1 MLREAVK
8 KMHEQ
13 CIFQPV
19 HNYVKSKNLVP
30 RKNWVNIFTNAHGQA
45 RGGRGYSLVESPKK
59 VFPNHHQYLHEK
71 SIFFYSLQKQIPVN
85 ALIPV
90 KGAMIIFLPGGIVP
104 PWWLT

>member
-1 MLREAVK
+1 MSEKENCKYKANAQRSSEK
-8 KMHEQ
+8 K

-45 RGGRGYSLVESPKK
+45 RGGRGYSLIESPKK

-71 SIFFYSLQKQIPVN
+71 SIFF
-85 ALIPV
+85 
-90 KGAMIIFLPGGIVP
+90 FLCKSKYP
-104 PWWLT
+104 LTR

>member
-8 KMHEQ
+8 KMHFPASSQLCKIKES
-13 CIFQPV
+13 C
-19 HNYVKSKNLVP
+19 SKEKL
-30 RKNWVNIFTNAHGQA
+30 GQHFHKCS
-45 RGGRGYSLVESPKK
+45 RSGKGGRGYSLVKSPKK